1 MNNNLSNIKKGK
13 YFLDKHNCIGM
24 PTETVYGL
32 AANAYSSKAISKIFK
47 LKKRPKNNPLIV
59 HYSSLEMLKRDCIL
73 NKNFTNLYNKFC
85 PGPLTFIL
93 KLKKDSKISKFVT
106 NKKKTLAVRFPSHP
120 KAKGLLKILNYPLA
134 APSANISSRVSPVTK
149 NHVKEEFGKK
159 IKYII
164 EGGLSKIG
172 LESTIINLT
181 GKPEIL
187 RIGSIDI
194 NKLSKVLNKKLLY
207 RKKSYMKA
215 PGQNR
220 LHYSP
225 GIPLRMN
232 CKEASQDEAFILVKK
247 RNNSNKNFFYLSKN
261 KNLKEA
267 ARNLYSVLRMIKKKG
282 YKKIAVEKIENKG
295 IGLAINDRLLKA
307 SSKKYMNTLVSVNI
321 LSKNFSSFEAV
332 KEISFSIN
340 ESEILGLLGP
350 NGCGKTTTIG
360 MMLGLLKPTSGEVI
374 INGLN
379 VEKNRINLLKKMNFI
394 SPYIELPKK
403 LTVKENLMVYGKL
416 YSVNNINNRIDYLT
430 ETLRLSEFINK
441 KTGELSSGQ
450 KNRVSLA
457 KAVVNDPDILLLD
470 EPTASLDPETGDF
483 VRTFIEKISS
493 EKKMSILLASHN
505 MNEVKRLC
513 KSILMMKDGKIIDR
527 GTPSE
532 IINKHGK
539 KNLEEVFL
547 KLNRTKNEL

>member
-1 MNNNLSNIKKGK
+1 
-13 YFLDKHNCIGM
+13 
-24 PTETVYGL
+24 
-32 AANAYSSKAISKIFK
+32 
-47 LKKRPKNNPLIV
+47 
-59 HYSSLEMLKRDCIL
+59 
-73 NKNFTNLYNKFC
+73 
-85 PGPLTFIL
+85 
-93 KLKKDSKISKFVT
+93 
-106 NKKKTLAVRFPSHP
+106 
-120 KAKGLLKILNYPLA
+120 
-134 APSANISSRVSPVTK
+134 
-149 NHVKEEFGKK
+149 
-159 IKYII
+159 
-164 EGGLSKIG
+164 
-172 LESTIINLT
+172 
-181 GKPEIL
+181 
-187 RIGSIDI
+187 
-194 NKLSKVLNKKLLY
+194 
-207 RKKSYMKA
+207 
-215 PGQNR
+215 
-220 LHYSP
+220 
-225 GIPLRMN
+225 
-232 CKEASQDEAFILVKK
+232 
-247 RNNSNKNFFYLSKN
+247 
-261 KNLKEA
+261 
-267 ARNLYSVLRMIKKKG
+267 
-282 YKKIAVEKIENKG
+282 
-295 IGLAINDRLLKA
+295 
-307 SSKKYMNTLVSVNI
+307 MNTLVSVNN

-416 YSVNNINNRIDYLT
+416 YSVNDISNRIDYLT

-483 VRTFIEKISS
+483 VRSFIEKISS

>member
-1 MNNNLSNIKKGK
+1 MNSLVRVNN
-13 YFLDKHNCIGM
+13 
-24 PTETVYGL
+24 
-32 AANAYSSKAISKIFK
+32 
-47 LKKRPKNNPLIV
+47 
-59 HYSSLEMLKRDCIL
+59 
-73 NKNFTNLYNKFC
+73 
-85 PGPLTFIL
+85 
-93 KLKKDSKISKFVT
+93 
-106 NKKKTLAVRFPSHP
+106 
-120 KAKGLLKILNYPLA
+120 
-134 APSANISSRVSPVTK
+134 
-149 NHVKEEFGKK
+149 
-159 IKYII
+159 
-164 EGGLSKIG
+164 
-172 LESTIINLT
+172 
-181 GKPEIL
+181 
-187 RIGSIDI
+187 
-194 NKLSKVLNKKLLY
+194 
-207 RKKSYMKA
+207 
-215 PGQNR
+215 
-220 LHYSP
+220 
-225 GIPLRMN
+225 
-232 CKEASQDEAFILVKK
+232 
-247 RNNSNKNFFYLSKN
+247 
-261 KNLKEA
+261 
-267 ARNLYSVLRMIKKKG
+267 
-282 YKKIAVEKIENKG
+282 
-295 IGLAINDRLLKA
+295 
-307 SSKKYMNTLVSVNI
+307 

-332 KEISFSIN
+332 KKISFNIN

-403 LTVKENLMVYGKL
+403 LTVKENLVVYGNL
-416 YSVNNINNRIDYLT
+416 YSVHDINNRIDYLT

-457 KAVVNDPDILLLD
+457 KAVINDPDILLLD

-505 MNEVKRLC
+505 MNEVNRLC

-547 KLNRTKNEL
+547 KLNRAKNEL